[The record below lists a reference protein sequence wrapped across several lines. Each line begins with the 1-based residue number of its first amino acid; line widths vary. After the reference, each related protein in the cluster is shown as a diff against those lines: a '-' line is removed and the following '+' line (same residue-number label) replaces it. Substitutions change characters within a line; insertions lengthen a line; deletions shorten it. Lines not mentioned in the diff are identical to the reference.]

1 MPYIPQ
7 VFSLWDVKICLSVS
21 GSVLFVIPIITVM
34 LMLLSIFF
42 VSD

>member
-1 MPYIPQ
+1 MS
-7 VFSLWDVKICLSVS
+7 VDMSTNRLKTFLSVS
-21 GSVLFVIPIITVM
+21 GSVLFVILIITVM

>member
-1 MPYIPQ
+1 MS
-7 VFSLWDVKICLSVS
+7 VGMSTNRLKICLSVS
-21 GSVLFVIPIITVM
+21 GSVLFVILIITVM